1 MPLEDWVRHSRHD
14 MFLYDWQTLIAG
26 GLALLAGFGTVW
38 MTRHI
43 ANRQIAAS
51 REEADRMVAAA
62 REQTRAT
69 FKQTE
74 MIFDLER
81 RRNESEAAAFYSMLA
96 LATMTRV
103 IAEADWARR
112 TYREAFGKMTGTSPD
127 AYAVRRCITKGAFA
141 ELRTACLR
149 RPAGD
154 LTVYFL
160 DLERVIDNFAM
171 QWKDESHP
179 EAPRRE
185 GTRREGMHAYLD
197 EQLDRIKNDAD
208 ALRDKAAA
216 AAAAAR
222 VAGL

>member
-43 ANRQIAAS
+43 ADRQIAAS

-171 QWKDESHP
+171 QWKDETSHP

-216 AAAAAR
+216 AAAR